1 MLNINDRL
9 HVRLKPPY
17 NQSKNAGP
25 KKVLIQPFAS
35 GID

>member
-9 HVRLKPPY
+9 HVHLKPPY
-17 NQSKNAGP
+17 HQSKNAGP
-25 KKVLIQPFAS
+25 KKVLIHPFAR